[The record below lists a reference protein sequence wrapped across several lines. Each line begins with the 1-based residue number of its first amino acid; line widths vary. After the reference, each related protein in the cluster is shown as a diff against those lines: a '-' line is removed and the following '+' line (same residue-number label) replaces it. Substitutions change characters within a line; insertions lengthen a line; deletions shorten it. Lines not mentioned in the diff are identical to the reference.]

1 MLKSKKVY
9 VVMDNFN
16 YDPKDDSGIDP
27 TAIKQV
33 FDSEVLAIKWCKN
46 DLQDF
51 LDEHG
56 ETETG
61 IAVERE
67 NNIIRVF
74 YDECPTR
81 TSYYI
86 IEMDMQITH
95 GTYKME

>member
-1 MLKSKKVY
+1 MLESKKVY
-9 VVMDNFN
+9 VVMNNWNMYPEDG
-16 YDPKDDSGIDP
+16 YGIDP
-27 TAIKQV
+27 MAIKRV

-46 DLQDF
+46 KLQDI
-51 LDEHG
+51 LDRCG
-56 ETETG
+56 ETETD

-86 IEMDMQITH
+86 IEMDIKITH